1 MLFGGG
7 FFLALG
13 KSPDA
18 LQAGSNVPFPA
29 HPQRQVLGWR
39 GGCLYLGRA
48 GPGGEDG
55 QTDRRMDGWMSNGRW
70 HQAEVAPGWGEL
82 HQSSVAAQG
91 LISSTVTSAA
101 PPHPGV
107 PAGGDEVEMTP
118 SRLARSTP
126 ILMEIPSL
134 DEPGAP
140 SVGWKVEVEE
150 ESSEQRVGVLWCE
163 LLLPRVYFC
172 SFWALRVDEETAVP
186 GKPPLRA
193 SLQTHSMDLE
203 ISFAPGHFLKP
214 TGDGTGGGKK

>member
-91 LISSTVTSAA
+91 LISSAVTSAA

-118 SRLARSTP
+118 TRLARSTP
-126 ILMEIPSL
+126 ILLEIPSL

-150 ESSEQRVGVLWCE
+150 ESSEQRVGV
-163 LLLPRVYFC
+163 
-172 SFWALRVDEETAVP
+172 
-186 GKPPLRA
+186 RA
-193 SLQTHSMDLE
+193 AASQSL
-203 ISFAPGHFLKP
+203 FLQFLVTP
-214 TGDGTGGGKK
+214 CG